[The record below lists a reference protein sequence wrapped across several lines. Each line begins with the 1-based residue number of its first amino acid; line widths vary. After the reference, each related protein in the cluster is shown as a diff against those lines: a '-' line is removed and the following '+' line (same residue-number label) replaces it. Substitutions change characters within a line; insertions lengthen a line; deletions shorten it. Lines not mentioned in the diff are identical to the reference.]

1 MTDMTTLD
9 WKHLM
14 AIADGK
20 SATAASKACHKK
32 LTERQYIMPRHN
44 GSLAITGLG
53 RESLL
58 RRKYKLPIPP
68 NESDT
73 PEQPRPAAEATEAED
88 LAA

>member
-9 WKHLM
+9 WKHLT

-20 SATAASKACHKK
+20 AGTGASKACHKR
-32 LTERQYIMPRHN
+32 LQDRQYVMLRHN

-58 RRKYKLPIPP
+58 RRKYKLAIPP
-68 NESDT
+68 SELDM
-73 PEQPRPAAEATEAED
+73 PEQPLLAARAAEAED